1 MTPLCGLYTS
11 RALERIRALPGVEAA
26 GGTSFLPFSWD
37 NSSSVIIPEGYVAS
51 PGESVVSPN
60 QLYVTPG
67 YLEALRVPLLRGR
80 FFAESDTVDAPGVVI
95 VDERLAQRFW
105 PNADPVGRRM
115 YIPQSPDDVVKPG
128 PGVIWVQVV
137 GVVRSVKLKGLVEG
151 ENARVGAYYL
161 PYAKEPARTVG
172 FAIRSASDDVAA
184 IKSAVERALATIDP
198 EVQLFDSF
206 AMRER
211 VDRSLDSRRA
221 PMLLLVMFGG
231 VALLLAALGIY
242 GVLAYQVG
250 LRTREIGIRIALGSD
265 ARGILRLVLREAAL
279 LVLVGL
285 AAGMAGAVALRGVIA
300 SQLYGVGAFDA
311 RVIVASTLVLGVRGA
326 RRLCRPGAASCA
338 RGPGRHITAVGR
350 SISDRGQKKRITPTP
365 VRVPQLSRLD
375 LVPMSSMSRLAC
387 AIGGSGGW
395 GDGMSMVK

>member
-1 MTPLCGLYTS
+1 MCRRWRARYPDDNALRSYTS

-115 YIPQSPDDVVKPG
+115 YVPQSPDDVVKPG

-151 ENARVGAYYL
+151 RERSRRRVLPALCKGAG
-161 PYAKEPARTVG
+161 AHAWDSRSVRPAMTSPPPSPRSSVRSRRSIPRCSCST
-172 FAIRSASDDVAA
+172 ASRCESAS
-184 IKSAVERALATIDP
+184 IE
-198 EVQLFDSF
+198 
-206 AMRER
+206 
-211 VDRSLDSRRA
+211 SLDSRRA

-265 ARGILRLVLREAAL
+265 ARGILRLVLREAVM

-285 AAGMAGAVALRGVIA
+285 VAGMAGAVALRSVIA

-311 RVIVASTLVLGVRGA
+311 RVIVAATLVLGAAALLASAGPA
-326 RRLCRPGAASCA
+326 RRAA
-338 RGPGRHITAVGR
+338 RVDPAVTL
-350 SISDRGQKKRITPTP
+350 QP
-365 VRVPQLSRLD
+365 
-375 LVPMSSMSRLAC
+375 
-387 AIGGSGGW
+387 
-395 GDGMSMVK
+395 

>member
-1 MTPLCGLYTS
+1 MSPLAARYPDDNALRSYTS

-37 NSSSVIIPEGYVAS
+37 NSSSVIIPEGYVPS

-115 YIPQSPDDVVKPG
+115 YVPQSPDDVAKPG

-161 PYAKEPARTVG
+161 PYAKDPARTVG

-184 IKSAVERALATIDP
+184 TKAAVERALATIDP

-265 ARGILRLVLREAAL
+265 ARGILRLVLREAIM

-285 AAGMAGAVALRGVIA
+285 AVGYGRRGGAAQRDRVAALWRRRLRCTG
-300 SQLYGVGAFDA
+300 DRREHPRA
-311 RVIVASTLVLGVRGA
+311 RCGGA
-326 RRLCRPGAASCA
+326 RSLCRPGAASCA
-338 RGPGRHITAVGR
+338 RGSGRHAAAVTTQV
-350 SISDRGQKKRITPTP
+350 SHPSAPSSD
-365 VRVPQLSRLD
+365 
-375 LVPMSSMSRLAC
+375 
-387 AIGGSGGW
+387 
-395 GDGMSMVK
+395 